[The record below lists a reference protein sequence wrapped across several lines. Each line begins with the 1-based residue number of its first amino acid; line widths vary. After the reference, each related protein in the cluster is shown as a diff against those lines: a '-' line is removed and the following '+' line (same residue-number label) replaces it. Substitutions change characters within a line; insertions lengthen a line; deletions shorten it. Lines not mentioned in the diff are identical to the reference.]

1 MLQFIFLTLTW
12 VIIYTNMLPISM
24 MVQLEI
30 IKVIQC
36 LFMSF
41 DKYMIEPAV
50 KRGHIIEEVDIPMR
64 A

>member
-1 MLQFIFLTLTW
+1 
-12 VIIYTNMLPISM
+12 M

-30 IKVIQC
+30 IKLIQC

-41 DKYMIEPAV
+41 DKGMIEPAV
-50 KRGHIIEEVDIPMR
+50 ERNGVIEEVDIPMR